1 MTGATQRFY
10 DELAPYYHLIFR
22 DWKQA
27 VVKEGQV
34 LDGLV
39 RLRKVPRPRTVL
51 DCSCGIGTQAIG
63 LALHGY
69 DVHGTDLSPQAVE
82 RAQREAAG
90 FGVSAT
96 FAVADFRALDVQVS
110 DTFDLVISCGNA
122 LPHCLTR
129 DDLLLAAESMR
140 AKLKGEGLLLLSFRD
155 YDLLLREKPRATM
168 PDVYDE
174 GKRIVF
180 QVWNW
185 QKDAITYGVDYF
197 ILSNNSGQWET
208 FHQTMTYRALRKDE
222 LIDVLRAVGF
232 SDIGWHT
239 PEETGYFQPIVTA
252 FRMP

>member
-1 MTGATQRFY
+1 MTGATQSFY

-22 DWKQA
+22 DWKRT
-27 VVKEGQV
+27 VVKQGQV

-39 RLRKVPRPRTVL
+39 RLRKVPRPRSVL

-69 DVHGTDLSPQAVE
+69 DVHGTDVSPQAVG

-96 FAVADFRALDVQVS
+96 FGVADFRALDAQVLG
-110 DTFDLVISCGNA
+110 TFDLVISCDNA

-129 DDLLLAAESMR
+129 DDLLLAAESMW
-140 AKLKGEGLLLLSFRD
+140 AKLKGEGLLLVSIRD
-155 YDLLLREKPRATM
+155 YNRLLHDKPRATM
-168 PDVYDE
+168 PDVYDD

-185 QKDAITYGVDYF
+185 RKDGVTYGVDYF
-197 ILSNNSGQWET
+197 ILSDNEGQWET
-208 FHQTMTYRALRKDE
+208 FHQTMVYRALPKGE

-232 SDIGWHT
+232 SDIRWHT